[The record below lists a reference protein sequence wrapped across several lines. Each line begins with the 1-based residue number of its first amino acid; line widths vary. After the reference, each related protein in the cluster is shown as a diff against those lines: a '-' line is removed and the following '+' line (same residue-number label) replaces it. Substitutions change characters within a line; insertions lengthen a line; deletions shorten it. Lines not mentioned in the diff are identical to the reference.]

1 MARPAPW
8 GGPAGG
14 EGPPEGGG
22 LDSLPSL
29 FVFAPLLRDAERAGD
44 ATVII
49 ALPQNTVFGEADR
62 VFKAHLVGLGLV
74 ALLLLAAAG
83 VGIDLMTRQRGH
95 GPTRTPRRPRAG
107 HLSAGPRLTR
117 GRSGLTAPAPAGGAA
132 RA

>member
-14 EGPPEGGG
+14 EGPAGGGG

-62 VFKAHLVGLGLV
+62 VFRAHLVGLGLV

-83 VGIDLMTRQRGH
+83 LGSCLVPGQLGQDRSKTLTR
-95 GPTRTPRRPRAG
+95 PSAG
-107 HLSAGPRLTR
+107 HPSAGHRLTH
-117 GRSGLTAPAPAGGAA
+117 GRNA
-132 RA
+132 